1 MGPPHMEMALEAL
14 PSLAWGTLVLRPYVF
29 AFLAVFL
36 GAGARDLGLRRA
48 LGFLLWGF
56 AVAFGAEWASTRV
69 GVPFGL
75 YHYTG
80 LTRGAELYLSNVPF
94 FDSLSFPFLAY
105 AAFCVARWALPPRD
119 AIGRVAIAG
128 AAMMLLDVV
137 IDPLAVRGERWFL
150 GRVFYYPTGGAYFG
164 VPLSNFAGW
173 LVVGWTIVG
182 GYVAATS
189 RRLPASKRA
198 REGSPRRGIA
208 LYGGVLVFN
217 LALTWWIGET
227 RLFIAGIMVHSGSF
241 LLLYGVRVASAAT
254 SEFGRAE
261 RSGHALGRVGP
272 STERRGGIERP

>member
-80 LTRGAELYLSNVPF
+80 ATRGAELFLSNVPF

-105 AAFCVARWALPPRD
+105 ASFCLARWALGP
-119 AIGRVAIAG
+119 VARGWIVLLSG
-128 AAMMLLDVV
+128 GVMMLLDVV
-137 IDPLAVRGERWFL
+137 VDPLSVRGDQWFL
-150 GRVFYYPTGGAYFG
+150 GRIFYYAEPGIYFG

-173 LVVGWTIVG
+173 MIVGWITVG
-182 GYVAATS
+182 GYVVVTGKS
-189 RRLPASKRA
+189 HR
-198 REGSPRRGIA
+198 PRRPELGIG
-208 LYGGVLVFN
+208 LYYGVLLFS
-217 LALTWWIGET
+217 LTMTWWIGELALLAVGILIHLAAFLL
-227 RLFIAGIMVHSGSF
+227 LFIAAG
-241 LLLYGVRVASAAT
+241 AAHRAHPAPAG
-254 SEFGRAE
+254 GRD
-261 RSGHALGRVGP
+261 
-272 STERRGGIERP
+272 RR